1 MMNKKFNIK
10 KNIGNIIFIVFL
22 FPAYFFST
30 LISNYVQHYE
40 YIFTDKNHIKKYK
53 VFSDRRTL
61 YAYIDL
67 EPDMYTEGEFSDFKI
82 KKVYENSDYF
92 IGYNFDV
99 NRDSEEIENKYYVV
113 VNKNKATMEFFSEK
127 EFKEKL
133 RNINDEKF
141 IYVYPFLKK
150 EGLKLD
156 GIDKMN
162 KRRKL
167 SEI

>member
-1 MMNKKFNIK
+1 MMSKKFNIK

-22 FPAYFFST
+22 FPVYFFST

-40 YIFTDKNHIKKYK
+40 YIFTDKNRIKKYK
-53 VFSDRRTL
+53 VFSDRITL

-127 EFKEKL
+127 DFKNEIK
-133 RNINDEKF
+133 NIDDEKF
-141 IYVYPFLKK
+141 MDVHQFLKK
-150 EGLKLD
+150 RGTKI
-156 GIDKMN
+156 GWY
-162 KRRKL
+162 R
-167 SEI
+167 

>member
-1 MMNKKFNIK
+1 MTNKKFNIK
-10 KNIGNIIFIVFL
+10 KNIGNLIFIVFL
-22 FPAYFFST
+22 FPVYFFST

-40 YIFTDKNHIKKYK
+40 YIFTDKSHIKKYK

-127 EFKEKL
+127 DF
-133 RNINDEKF
+133 INDNAFKRSYLYYYWIK
-141 IYVYPFLKK
+141 IYRVY
-150 EGLKLD
+150 
-156 GIDKMN
+156 
-162 KRRKL
+162 L
-167 SEI
+167 SSILFWN

>member
-10 KNIGNIIFIVFL
+10 KNIGNIIFIAFL
-22 FPAYFFST
+22 FPVYFFST

-40 YIFTDKNHIKKYK
+40 YIFTDKSHIKKYK

-113 VNKNKATMEFFSEK
+113 VNKNKATMEFFFEK

-150 EGLKLD
+150 RGTKI
-156 GIDKMN
+156 GWY
-162 KRRKL
+162 R
-167 SEI
+167 

>member
-1 MMNKKFNIK
+1 MMNKKFNVE
-10 KNIGNIIFIVFL
+10 KNIGNLLFIVFL
-22 FPAYFFST
+22 FPVYFFSS
-30 LISNYVQHYE
+30 LISTYVQHYE

-92 IGYNFDV
+92 IGYKFDV

-127 EFKEKL
+127 EFKRKL
-133 RNINDEKF
+133 GNINDEKF
-141 IYVYPFLKK
+141 MYVYPFLKK
-150 EGLKLD
+150 RGTKI
-156 GIDKMN
+156 GWY
-162 KRRKL
+162 R
-167 SEI
+167 

>member
-22 FPAYFFST
+22 FPVYFFST

-53 VFSDRRTL
+53 VFSDRITL

-99 NRDSEEIENKYYVV
+99 NRDSEEIENKYYIV

-127 EFKEKL
+127 EFKRKL
-133 RNINDEKF
+133 GNIDDEKF
-141 IYVYPFLKK
+141 MYVYPFLKK
-150 EGLKLD
+150 RGTKI
-156 GIDKMN
+156 GWY
-162 KRRKL
+162 R
-167 SEI
+167 

>member
-53 VFSDRRTL
+53 VFSDRITL

-141 IYVYPFLKK
+141 IYVYPF
-150 EGLKLD
+150 
-156 GIDKMN
+156 
-162 KRRKL
+162 
-167 SEI
+167 

>member
-22 FPAYFFST
+22 FPVYFFST

-40 YIFTDKNHIKKYK
+40 YIFSNKNHIKKYK
-53 VFSDRRTL
+53 VFSDRITL

-127 EFKEKL
+127 EFKRKL
-133 RNINDEKF
+133 GNIDDEKF
-141 IYVYPFLKK
+141 MYVYPFLKK
-150 EGLKLD
+150 RGTKI
-156 GIDKMN
+156 GWY
-162 KRRKL
+162 R
-167 SEI
+167 

>member
-1 MMNKKFNIK
+1 MMNKKFNVK
-10 KNIGNIIFIVFL
+10 KNIGNLIFIVFL

-127 EFKEKL
+127 EFKRKL
-133 RNINDEKF
+133 GNINDEKF

-150 EGLKLD
+150 
-156 GIDKMN
+156 
-162 KRRKL
+162 KRD
-167 SEI
+167 

>member
-10 KNIGNIIFIVFL
+10 KNIGNLIFIVFL
-22 FPAYFFST
+22 FPVYFFST

-40 YIFTDKNHIKKYK
+40 YIFTDKNRIKKYK
-53 VFSDRRTL
+53 VFSDRITL

-127 EFKEKL
+127 EFKRKL
-133 RNINDEKF
+133 GNINDEKF
-141 IYVYPFLKK
+141 MYVYPFLKK
-150 EGLKLD
+150 RGTKI
-156 GIDKMN
+156 GWY
-162 KRRKL
+162 R
-167 SEI
+167 

>member
-22 FPAYFFST
+22 FPVYFFST

-40 YIFTDKNHIKKYK
+40 YISTDKNHIKKYK
-53 VFSDRRTL
+53 VFSDRITL

-127 EFKEKL
+127 EFKRKL
-133 RNINDEKF
+133 GNIDDEKF
-141 IYVYPFLKK
+141 MYVYPFLKK
-150 EGLKLD
+150 RGTKI
-156 GIDKMN
+156 GWY
-162 KRRKL
+162 R
-167 SEI
+167 

>member
-1 MMNKKFNIK
+1 MMNKKFNVK
-10 KNIGNIIFIVFL
+10 NNIGNLIFIVFL
-22 FPAYFFST
+22 FPVYFFSS
-30 LISNYVQHYE
+30 LISTYVQHYE

-53 VFSDRRTL
+53 VFSDRITL

-92 IGYNFDV
+92 IGYKFDI
-99 NRDSEEIENKYYVV
+99 NIDNEEIENKYYVV

-150 EGLKLD
+150 RGTKI
-156 GIDKMN
+156 GWY
-162 KRRKL
+162 R
-167 SEI
+167 

>member
-22 FPAYFFST
+22 FPVYFFST

-40 YIFTDKNHIKKYK
+40 YIFSDKNHIKKYK
-53 VFSDRRTL
+53 VFSDRITL

-127 EFKEKL
+127 EFKRKL
-133 RNINDEKF
+133 GNIDDEKF
-141 IYVYPFLKK
+141 MYVYPFLKK
-150 EGLKLD
+150 RGTKI
-156 GIDKMN
+156 GWY
-162 KRRKL
+162 R
-167 SEI
+167 

>member
-1 MMNKKFNIK
+1 MMNKKFNVK
-10 KNIGNIIFIVFL
+10 KNIGNLIFIVFL
-22 FPAYFFST
+22 FPVYFFSS
-30 LISNYVQHYE
+30 LISTYVQHYE

-53 VFSDRRTL
+53 VFSDRITL

-127 EFKEKL
+127 EFKRKL
-133 RNINDEKF
+133 GNINDEKF
-141 IYVYPFLKK
+141 MYVYPFLKK
-150 EGLKLD
+150 RGTKI
-156 GIDKMN
+156 GWY
-162 KRRKL
+162 R
-167 SEI
+167 

>member
-1 MMNKKFNIK
+1 MMNKKFNVK
-10 KNIGNIIFIVFL
+10 KNIGNLIFIVFL
-22 FPAYFFST
+22 FPVYFFSS
-30 LISNYVQHYE
+30 LISTYVQHYE

-53 VFSDRRTL
+53 VFSDRITL

-67 EPDMYTEGEFSDFKI
+67 EPNMYTEGEFSDFKI

-127 EFKEKL
+127 EFKRKL
-133 RNINDEKF
+133 GNINEEKF
-141 IYVYPFLKK
+141 MYVYPFLKK
-150 EGLKLD
+150 RGTKI
-156 GIDKMN
+156 GWY
-162 KRRKL
+162 R
-167 SEI
+167 

>member
-22 FPAYFFST
+22 FPVYFFSS
-30 LISNYVQHYE
+30 LISTYVQHYE

-53 VFSDRRTL
+53 VFSDRITL

-92 IGYNFDV
+92 IGYKFDV

-127 EFKEKL
+127 EFKRKL
-133 RNINDEKF
+133 GNINDEKF
-141 IYVYPFLKK
+141 MYVYPFLKK
-150 EGLKLD
+150 RGTKI
-156 GIDKMN
+156 GWY
-162 KRRKL
+162 R
-167 SEI
+167 

>member
-1 MMNKKFNIK
+1 MMNKKFNVK
-10 KNIGNIIFIVFL
+10 KNIGNLLFIVFL
-22 FPAYFFST
+22 FPVYFFSS
-30 LISNYVQHYE
+30 LISTYVQHYE
-40 YIFTDKNHIKKYK
+40 YIFTDKSHIKKYK

-92 IGYNFDV
+92 IGYKFDV

-150 EGLKLD
+150 RGTKI
-156 GIDKMN
+156 GWY
-162 KRRKL
+162 R
-167 SEI
+167 

>member
-22 FPAYFFST
+22 FPVYFFSS
-30 LISNYVQHYE
+30 LISTYVQHYE

-53 VFSDRRTL
+53 VFSDRITL

-67 EPDMYTEGEFSDFKI
+67 EPNMYTEGEFSDFKI
-82 KKVYENSDYF
+82 KKAYENFDYF

-127 EFKEKL
+127 DFKNEIK
-133 RNINDEKF
+133 NIDDEKF
-141 IYVYPFLKK
+141 IEVHQFLKK
-150 EGLKLD
+150 RGTKI
-156 GIDKMN
+156 GWY
-162 KRRKL
+162 R
-167 SEI
+167 

>member
-1 MMNKKFNIK
+1 MMNKKFNVK
-10 KNIGNIIFIVFL
+10 KNIGNLIFIVFL
-22 FPAYFFST
+22 FPVYFFSS
-30 LISNYVQHYE
+30 LISTYVQHYE

-53 VFSDRRTL
+53 VFSDRITL

-67 EPDMYTEGEFSDFKI
+67 EPDMYKEGEFSDFKI

-92 IGYNFDV
+92 IGYKFDI
-99 NRDSEEIENKYYVV
+99 NIDNEEIENKYYVV

-150 EGLKLD
+150 RGTKI
-156 GIDKMN
+156 GWY
-162 KRRKL
+162 R
-167 SEI
+167 

>member
-10 KNIGNIIFIVFL
+10 KNIGNLLFIVFL
-22 FPAYFFST
+22 FPVYFFSS
-30 LISNYVQHYE
+30 LISTYVQHYE

-53 VFSDRRTL
+53 VFSDRITL

-92 IGYNFDV
+92 IGYKFDI
-99 NRDSEEIENKYYVV
+99 NIDNEEIENKYYVV

-127 EFKEKL
+127 EFKRKL
-133 RNINDEKF
+133 GNINDEKF
-141 IYVYPFLKK
+141 MYVYPFLKK
-150 EGLKLD
+150 RGTKI
-156 GIDKMN
+156 GWY
-162 KRRKL
+162 R
-167 SEI
+167 

>member
-1 MMNKKFNIK
+1 MMNKKFNVK
-10 KNIGNIIFIVFL
+10 KNIGNLLFIVFL
-22 FPAYFFST
+22 FPVYFFSS
-30 LISNYVQHYE
+30 LISTYVQHYE

-53 VFSDRRTL
+53 VFSDRITL

-92 IGYNFDV
+92 IGYKFDV

-127 EFKEKL
+127 EFRRKL
-133 RNINDEKF
+133 GNINDEKF
-141 IYVYPFLKK
+141 MYVYPFLKK
-150 EGLKLD
+150 RGTKI
-156 GIDKMN
+156 GWYK
-162 KRRKL
+162 
-167 SEI
+167 

>member
-1 MMNKKFNIK
+1 MMNKKFNVE
-10 KNIGNIIFIVFL
+10 KNIGNLLFIVFL
-22 FPAYFFST
+22 FPVYFFSS
-30 LISNYVQHYE
+30 LISTYVQHYE

-53 VFSDRRTL
+53 VFSDRITL

-92 IGYNFDV
+92 IGYKFDV

-127 EFKEKL
+127 EFKRKL
-133 RNINDEKF
+133 GNINDEKF
-141 IYVYPFLKK
+141 MYVYPFLKK
-150 EGLKLD
+150 RGTKI
-156 GIDKMN
+156 GWY
-162 KRRKL
+162 R
-167 SEI
+167 

>member
-1 MMNKKFNIK
+1 MMNKKFNVE
-10 KNIGNIIFIVFL
+10 KNIGNLLFIVFL
-22 FPAYFFST
+22 FPVYFFSS
-30 LISNYVQHYE
+30 LISTYVQHYE

-53 VFSDRRTL
+53 VFSDRITL

-92 IGYNFDV
+92 IGYKFDV

-127 EFKEKL
+127 EFKRKL
-133 RNINDEKF
+133 GNINEEKF
-141 IYVYPFLKK
+141 MYVYPFLKK
-150 EGLKLD
+150 RGTKI
-156 GIDKMN
+156 GWY
-162 KRRKL
+162 R
-167 SEI
+167 

>member
-40 YIFTDKNHIKKYK
+40 YIFTDKKRIKKYK
-53 VFSDRRTL
+53 VFSDRITL
-61 YAYIDL
+61 YAYINL
-67 EPDMYTEGEFSDFKI
+67 EPNMYTEGEFSDFKI
-82 KKVYENSDYF
+82 KKAYENSDYF

-127 EFKEKL
+127 EFKRKL
-133 RNINDEKF
+133 GNINDEKF
-141 IYVYPFLKK
+141 MYVYPFLKK
-150 EGLKLD
+150 RGTKI
-156 GIDKMN
+156 GWY
-162 KRRKL
+162 R
-167 SEI
+167 

>member
-10 KNIGNIIFIVFL
+10 KNIGNLIFIVFL
-22 FPAYFFST
+22 FQLYFFST
-30 LISNYVQHYE
+30 LIYNYVQHYE
-40 YIFTDKNHIKKYK
+40 YIFTDKSHIKKYK

-113 VNKNKATMEFFSEK
+113 VDKNKATMEFFSEK

-150 EGLKLD
+150 RGTKI
-156 GIDKMN
+156 GWY
-162 KRRKL
+162 R
-167 SEI
+167 

>member
-1 MMNKKFNIK
+1 MLKKYRKCYFYSF
-10 KNIGNIIFIVFL
+10 FI
-22 FPAYFFST
+22 YSIFFSS
-30 LISNYVQHYE
+30 LISTYVQHYE

-53 VFSDRRTL
+53 VFSDRITL

-67 EPDMYTEGEFSDFKI
+67 EPDMYAEGEFSDFKI

-150 EGLKLD
+150 RGTKI
-156 GIDKMN
+156 GWY
-162 KRRKL
+162 R
-167 SEI
+167 

>member
-1 MMNKKFNIK
+1 MTNKKFNIK

-22 FPAYFFST
+22 FPVYFFSS
-30 LISNYVQHYE
+30 LISTYVQHYE

-53 VFSDRRTL
+53 VFSDRITL

-127 EFKEKL
+127 DFKNEIK
-133 RNINDEKF
+133 NIDDEKF
-141 IYVYPFLKK
+141 KDVHQFLKK
-150 EGLKLD
+150 RGTKI
-156 GIDKMN
+156 GWY
-162 KRRKL
+162 R
-167 SEI
+167 

>member
-22 FPAYFFST
+22 FPVYFFSS
-30 LISNYVQHYE
+30 LISTYVQHYE

-53 VFSDRRTL
+53 VFSDRITL

-92 IGYNFDV
+92 IGYKFDI
-99 NRDSEEIENKYYVV
+99 NIDNEEIENKYYVV

-150 EGLKLD
+150 RGTKI
-156 GIDKMN
+156 GWY
-162 KRRKL
+162 R
-167 SEI
+167 

>member
-22 FPAYFFST
+22 FPVYFFST

-40 YIFTDKNHIKKYK
+40 YIFTDKNRIKKYK
-53 VFSDRRTL
+53 VFSDRITL

-67 EPDMYTEGEFSDFKI
+67 EPNMYTEGEFSDFKI

-92 IGYNFDV
+92 IGYDFDV

-150 EGLKLD
+150 RGTKI
-156 GIDKMN
+156 GWY
-162 KRRKL
+162 R
-167 SEI
+167 

>member
-1 MMNKKFNIK
+1 MMNKKFNVK
-10 KNIGNIIFIVFL
+10 KNIGNLIFIVFL

-53 VFSDRRTL
+53 VFSDRITL

-150 EGLKLD
+150 
-156 GIDKMN
+156 
-162 KRRKL
+162 KRD
-167 SEI
+167 

>member
-10 KNIGNIIFIVFL
+10 KNIRNLIFIVFL
-22 FPAYFFST
+22 FPVYFFSS
-30 LISNYVQHYE
+30 LISTYVQHYE

-53 VFSDRRTL
+53 VFSDRITL

-127 EFKEKL
+127 EFKRKL
-133 RNINDEKF
+133 GNINEEKF
-141 IYVYPFLKK
+141 MYVYPFLKK
-150 EGLKLD
+150 RGTKI
-156 GIDKMN
+156 GWY
-162 KRRKL
+162 R
-167 SEI
+167 

>member
-10 KNIGNIIFIVFL
+10 KNIGNLIFIVFL
-22 FPAYFFST
+22 FPVYFFST

-92 IGYNFDV
+92 IGYAFDV

-141 IYVYPFLKK
+141 MDVYQFLKK
-150 EGLKLD
+150 RGTKI
-156 GIDKMN
+156 GWY
-162 KRRKL
+162 R
-167 SEI
+167 